1 MMVQCSKNTV
11 ALASQTKLS
20 QIKSFKACE
29 INQIDILITDLDS
42 NNSRL
47 NDFKNLITY

>member
-1 MMVQCSKNTV
+1 MVQCSKKQ
-11 ALASQTKLS
+11 LHWQGQTKLS